1 MEQPRLGGEQG
12 SGEDDGKES
21 KSALLFASWE
31 MPGKL
36 HKTG

>member
-1 MEQPRLGGEQG
+1 METAKAGGQFG
-12 SGEDDGKES
+12 GWDSRP
-21 KSALLFASWE
+21 ALLFASQE